1 MKLTDI
7 LFDLSTRLC
16 LPEDKDWA
24 KAMRNEYA
32 YEPSARF
39 ALGAFWAMG
48 TRRLSRERYEP
59 LGRAALGSYALI
71 WMGIK
76 FYAVILFALRPDKN
90 ISLMAVDYGALI
102 TVGLIYAITAFAIVT
117 RKWTLTK
124 IAILTA
130 LAVHVA
136 QLVIAAT
143 AHAQQADAIRP
154 ITELRLALVA
164 EDILA
169 WGVVLMATG
178 GLWIWQRKNACL
190 RRE

>member
-7 LFDLSTRLC
+7 LFGLATRLC

-32 YEPSARF
+32 YEPSAGF
-39 ALGAFWAMG
+39 ALGALWAMG

-59 LGRAALGSYALI
+59 LGRAALGSYALL

-76 FYAVILFALRPDKN
+76 FYAVILFASRPDKDM
-90 ISLMAVDYGALI
+90 SLTAADYGALM

-130 LAVHVA
+130 LAVHIA
-136 QLVIAAT
+136 QLVIAAR
-143 AHAQQADAIRP
+143 AHAQQADAVMP

-169 WGVVLMATG
+169 WGVVLMATVG
-178 GLWIWQRKNACL
+178 IWIWQRKNACL
-190 RRE
+190 S